1 MAVGLELHSFVSKF
15 LNLWSSG
22 KNARLVVETQ
32 AGQATINL
40 QLELGL
46 PHNHHHPQEHH
57 EKRVSP
63 SRLRRRARREQAR
76 AEAAENAG
84 QAQGETVAVSAT
96 EDPANT
102 NPAAVDA
109 APTKKDAAEQVGVP
123 ALQEKKDAAVQV
135 VLPTI
140 ESSVQAACP
149 TVDEAAQVFD
159 LEAAQAL
166 LSPPAVADMFCP
178 DREFLRA
185 GRAGHEHDGRGGR
198 AHQQR
203 EEDRRKD
210 LEELQKMLD
219 NIGQPK

>member
-1 MAVGLELHSFVSKF
+1 MSKF

-46 PHNHHHPQEHH
+46 PHNHHHPQENH

-63 SRLRRRARREQAR
+63 SRLRRQARREQAR

-96 EDPANT
+96 ENPANT
-102 NPAAVDA
+102 NLAAVDA

-135 VLPTI
+135 VLI
-140 ESSVQAACP
+140 ESSVQAACS
-149 TVDEAAQVFD
+149 TVDEAEQVFD
-159 LEAAQAL
+159 LQAAQAL

-203 EEDRRKD
+203 EEGR
-210 LEELQKMLD
+210 M
-219 NIGQPK
+219 